1 MGGLTSLAWR
11 GLKARRG
18 RTALSII
25 GIALGV
31 GVLFAS
37 LATDAGIDAS
47 IERTVRDLV
56 GRADLRVV
64 AFGDQGLS
72 KESVE
77 AIGAAPGVVVAA
89 PVLERRTYLAADID
103 DPNVLPNPVTI
114 LGVDPPLE
122 ARVRELPLAAGAA
135 LQGPEAFEVLITERL
150 AAEDALA
157 VGSDVTFQA
166 GAEGPVSLE
175 VVGIVA
181 GDGPSVGSNGRT
193 VIVPLR
199 TAQRL
204 LGADGVSRVDI
215 VVGEGATPLEVTQAL
230 EVALTSE
237 PYVLSSPDELAASL
251 RASTADFRATTALI
265 AAVALFVGAFL
276 IFNTLSMTVTER
288 VRELG
293 LLRAAGA
300 TRLQVGRFVMV
311 QAMLLGIGGSILGLV
326 AGIALAEL
334 MGLYLRAIGSI
345 PFERAAIPLASA
357 LVAIVIGLFI
367 TLAASLEPARRAGS
381 ISPVEALKAR
391 LDPTAAQRARLR
403 WLVGVFAA
411 VFAAGLLVWPR
422 DAGVGGLLRA
432 TVVYALLLAVVLASP
447 YLLGALARL
456 AGLPFAG
463 LFRLEERL
471 ARAALAR
478 DRSRTAL
485 TVGALTAGLA
495 MIVAIG
501 GVAVQSRSAASAWL
515 AEVIPGDE
523 LVTSIRPI
531 DLTEESDTVAQL
543 AAVDGVAL
551 VSPIATFEVA
561 NEGVRTDA
569 AAVVGKNLLDD
580 GRLRMAFGDREVALA
595 GLDAGGTTVL
605 PRALAERLR
614 LGVGSTF
621 SITLGEGR
629 VLDLR
634 VAGIA
639 ERTLPGRAGEAAL
652 VGWKD
657 ATETLGV
664 AGADAFAIRYVAG
677 READARPVLDQTARS
692 LALEPNPLEQ
702 VAGAVDAALGRV
714 FGLFDALAI
723 VAVIVAALGIVNT
736 LTMNVLERVR
746 EIGVLRAAGMTTR
759 QVRRTVVIEAGILG
773 VAGSIL
779 GILTGI
785 VAGAVMVAIAGG
797 DAALGFGLP
806 WGSITLAAGLG
817 IGLSM
822 IAAWYPARLASR
834 LVIVRAVQHE

>member
-11 GLKARRG
+11 SLAARRG
-18 RTALSII
+18 RTALSTI

-37 LATDAGIDAS
+37 LATDAGIEAS
-47 IERTVRDLV
+47 IDRTVRDLV
-56 GRADLRVV
+56 GRADLRVA
-64 AFGDQGLS
+64 AFGDPGLS
-72 KESVE
+72 PESVS
-77 AIGAAPGVVVAA
+77 AIADAPGVAVAA
-89 PVLERRTYLAADID
+89 PVLERRTYLESDID
-103 DPNVLPNPVTI
+103 DPNVLPKPVTI
-114 LGVDPPLE
+114 LGVDPGLE
-122 ARVRELPLAAGAA
+122 AQVRTQPLAAGVDLA
-135 LQGPEAFEVLITERL
+135 GPEAFTALVTERL
-150 AAEDALA
+150 AAEDGLK
-157 VGSDVTFQA
+157 VGSDVAFQA

-175 VVGIVA
+175 VVGIVE
-181 GDGPSVGSNGRT
+181 GDGPFVGSSGRT

-204 LGADGVSRVDI
+204 LGTDGVSRVDI

-237 PYVLSSPDELAASL
+237 PYVLSSPRDLAATL
-251 RASTADFRATTALI
+251 RASTADFRSTTALI

-300 TRLQVGRFVMV
+300 TRQQVGRFVMV
-311 QAMLLGIGGSILGLV
+311 QAVILGVLGSV
-326 AGIALAEL
+326 LGLLAGIALAEL
-334 MGLYLRAIGSI
+334 MGLYVRSIGSI
-345 PFERAAIPLASA
+345 PFERPGLPAASA
-357 LVAIVIGLFI
+357 LLAIAIGLFV

-391 LDPTAAQRARLR
+391 LDPAAAQRARLR

-411 VFAAGLLVWPR
+411 VGAAGLLVWPR
-422 DAGVGGLLRA
+422 DAGVGGLIRA
-432 TVVYALLLAVVLASP
+432 AVVYTLLLAVVLVSP
-447 YLLGALARL
+447 LVLGVLARV
-456 AGLPFAG
+456 AGLPFTG

-495 MIVAIG
+495 MTVAIG
-501 GVAVQSRSAASAWL
+501 GVANQSRSAASAWL

-523 LVTSIRPI
+523 LLTSIRPI
-531 DLTEESDTVAQL
+531 DLTEESGTVDDL

-561 NEGVRTDA
+561 HEGVRTDA
-569 AAVVGKNLLDD
+569 AAVVGKDLLDD
-580 GRLRMAFGDREVALA
+580 GRLRILSGDRKDALTE
-595 GLDAGGTTVL
+595 LDAGGATIL

-614 LGVGSTF
+614 LGVGGVF
-621 SITLGEGR
+621 ALALGNGKT
-629 VLDLR
+629 LDLR
-634 VAGIA
+634 IAAIA

-652 VGWKD
+652 IGWKD
-657 ATETLGV
+657 ATSSLGV
-664 AGADAFAIRYVAG
+664 AGADAFAIRYVPG
-677 READARPVLDQTARS
+677 REAEARPLLEETARG
-692 LALEPNPLEQ
+692 LALEPNSLDHI
-702 VAGAVDAALGRV
+702 AGAVDAALGRV

-759 QVRRTVVIEAGILG
+759 QVRRTVVVEAGILG

-806 WGSITLAAGLG
+806 WRSIAVAAGLG

-822 IAAWYPARLASR
+822 LAAWYPARLASR
-834 LVIVRAVQHE
+834 LAIVRAVQHE

>member
-1 MGGLTSLAWR
+1 VGGLTSLAWR
-11 GLKARRG
+11 SLAARRG

-37 LATDAGIDAS
+37 LATDAGIEAS
-47 IERTVRDLV
+47 IDRTVRDLI
-56 GRADLRVV
+56 GRADLRVS
-64 AFGDQGLS
+64 AFGDPGLS
-72 KESVE
+72 EASVAE
-77 AIGAAPGVVVAA
+77 IAAAPGVSVAA
-89 PVLERRTYLAADID
+89 PVLELRTYLESDLD
-103 DPNVLPNPVTI
+103 DPNVLPKPVTFI
-114 LGVDPPLE
+114 AVDPPLE
-122 ARVRELPLAAGAA
+122 ARVRDLPLAAGTA
-135 LQGPEAFEVLITERL
+135 LRQSEEFAVLITERL
-150 AAEDALA
+150 AAENALRL
-157 VGSDVTFQA
+157 GSDLTFQA
-166 GAEGPVSLE
+166 GPEGPVSLE
-175 VVGIVA
+175 VIGIIV
-181 GDGPSVGSNGRT
+181 GDGPFVGSSGRT
-193 VIVPLR
+193 VIIPLR

-204 LGADGVSRVDI
+204 LGDEGVSRVDI
-215 VVGEGATPLEVTQAL
+215 VIGEGATPLEVTQAL
-230 EVALTSE
+230 EVALTAE
-237 PYVLSSPDELAASL
+237 PYVLSSPVELASSL
-251 RASTADFRATTALI
+251 RVSTADFRSTTALI

-300 TRLQVGRFVMV
+300 TRAQVGRFVML
-311 QAMLLGIGGSILGLV
+311 QAVILGIAGSLLGV
-326 AGIALAEL
+326 AAGIALAEL
-334 MGLYLRAIGSI
+334 MAVYVRSIGSI
-345 PFERAAIPLASA
+345 PFERAGIVPPSA
-357 LVAIVIGLFI
+357 LVAIAIGLFV
-367 TLAASLEPARRAGS
+367 TLAASLEPARRASS

-391 LDPTAAQRARLR
+391 LDPPAAQRARLS
-403 WLVGVFAA
+403 WLVA
-411 VFAAGLLVWPR
+411 VFVAVGIAGLLIWPR
-422 DAGVGGLLRA
+422 DAAIGGLLRA
-432 TVVYALLLAVVLASP
+432 GAVYTLLLTVVLILPLI
-447 YLLGALARL
+447 LGALVRV

-463 LFRLEERL
+463 VLGLEERL

-485 TVGALTAGLA
+485 TVAALTAGLA
-495 MIVAIG
+495 MMVAIG
-501 GVAVQSRSAASAWL
+501 GVAGQSRSAASAWL

-531 DLTEESDTVAQL
+531 DLAEESGTVEQL
-543 AAVDGVAL
+543 EEVDGVGR
-551 VSPIATFEVA
+551 VSPIATFEIA
-561 NEGVRTDA
+561 HQGVRTDA
-569 AAVVGKNLLDD
+569 AAVVGKDLLED
-580 GRLRMAFGDREVALA
+580 GRLRILFGDREDALT

-605 PRALAERLR
+605 PRALAGRLQ
-614 LGVGSTF
+614 LGVGSVF

-629 VLDLR
+629 ELDLR
-634 VAGIA
+634 VAAIA

-657 ATETLGV
+657 ATSSLGV
-664 AGADAFAIRYVAG
+664 AGADAFAIRYLPG
-677 READARPVLDQTARS
+677 READARPRLEETARG
-692 LALEPNPLEQ
+692 LALEPNRLDRL
-702 VAGAVDAALGRV
+702 AGAVDVALGRV

-759 QVRRTVVIEAGILG
+759 QVRRTVVVEAGILG

-806 WGSITLAAGLG
+806 WSSIGLAAALG

-822 IAAWYPARLASR
+822 LAAWYPASLASR
-834 LVIVRAVQHE
+834 LAIVRAVQHE

>member
-11 GLKARRG
+11 SLAARRG
-18 RTALSII
+18 RTALSIV

-37 LATDAGIDAS
+37 LATDAGIEAS
-47 IERTVRDLV
+47 IDRTVRDLV
-56 GRADLRVV
+56 GRADLRVA
-64 AFGDQGLS
+64 AFGDPGLS
-72 KESVE
+72 AGSVAE
-77 AIGAAPGVVVAA
+77 ISEAPGVVVAA
-89 PVLERRTYLAADID
+89 PVLERRTYLEADLD
-103 DPNVLPNPVTI
+103 DPNVLPKPVTI
-114 LGVDPPLE
+114 LGVVPALE
-122 ARVRELPLAAGAA
+122 ERIRPLPLAAGVA
-135 LQGPEAFEVLITERL
+135 LPGPEAFAVLVTERL
-150 AAEDALA
+150 AAENALTL
-157 VGSDVTFQA
+157 GSDLTFQA

-175 VVGIVA
+175 VVGIVE
-181 GDGPSVGSNGRT
+181 GDGPFVGSSGRT

-204 LGADGVSRVDI
+204 LGDDSVSRVDI

-230 EVALTSE
+230 EVALTAE
-237 PYVLSSPDELAASL
+237 PYVLSTPGELATSL
-251 RASTADFRATTALI
+251 RVSTADFRSTTALI
-265 AAVALFVGAFL
+265 AAIALFVGAFL

-300 TRLQVGRFVMV
+300 TRQQVGRFVIV
-311 QAMLLGIGGSILGLV
+311 QAAVLGVAGSVLGLA

-334 MGLYLRAIGSI
+334 MAVYVRSIGSI
-345 PFERAAIPLASA
+345 PFERAGIAPLSA
-357 LVAIVIGLFI
+357 LVAIGIGLFV
-367 TLAASLEPARRAGS
+367 TLAASIEPARRAGS

-391 LDPTAAQRARLR
+391 LDPADGQRARLR

-411 VFAAGLLVWPR
+411 VGVAGLLVWPR
-422 DAGVGGLLRA
+422 DAGIGGLVRA
-432 TVVYALLLAVVLASP
+432 AAVYALLLGVVLVSP
-447 YLLGALARL
+447 FVLGTLARI
-456 AGLPFAG
+456 AGLPFSG
-463 LFRLEERL
+463 MFRLEERL

-501 GVAVQSRSAASAWL
+501 GVANQARSASAAWL

-531 DLTEESDTVAQL
+531 DLAEESGTAEQL
-543 AAVDGVAL
+543 AAVDGVGL

-561 NEGVRTDA
+561 HEGVRTDA
-569 AAVVGKNLLDD
+569 AAVVGKDLLDD
-580 GRLRMAFGDREVALA
+580 GRLRILSGDREEALT
-595 GLDAGGTTVL
+595 GLDGGGTTIL

-614 LGVGSTF
+614 LGVGSVF

-629 VLDLR
+629 ALDLR
-634 VAGIA
+634 VAAIA

-652 VGWKD
+652 VGWED
-657 ATETLGV
+657 ADTSLGV
-664 AGADAFAIRYVAG
+664 AGADAFAIRYLPG
-677 READARPVLDQTARS
+677 RGADARPELELTARG
-692 LALEPNPLEQ
+692 LALEPTPLDR

-759 QVRRTVVIEAGILG
+759 QVRRTVVVEAGILG

-785 VAGAVMVAIAGG
+785 VAGAVMVAIGGG
-797 DAALGFGLP
+797 DVALGFGLP
-806 WGSITLAAGLG
+806 WGSIALAAGLG

-822 IAAWYPARLASR
+822 LAAWYPARLASR
-834 LVIVRAVQHE
+834 LAIVRAVQHE

>member
-11 GLKARRG
+11 SLGARRG
-18 RTALSII
+18 RTALSVI

-47 IERTVRDLV
+47 IDRTVRDLV
-56 GRADLRVV
+56 GRADLRVT
-64 AFGDQGLS
+64 AFGAAGLS
-72 KESVE
+72 ADSVA

-89 PVLERRTYLAADID
+89 PVLERRTYLEADLR
-103 DPNVLPNPVTI
+103 DPNVLPSPVTI
-114 LGVDPPLE
+114 LGVVPSLE
-122 ARVRELPLAAGAA
+122 ARVRQLPLVAGVELPGPDALAA
-135 LQGPEAFEVLITERL
+135 LVTERL
-150 AAEDALA
+150 AAEDALKL
-157 VGSDVTFQA
+157 GSNLTLQA
-166 GAEGPVSLE
+166 GADGPVALQ
-175 VVGIVA
+175 VVGIVE
-181 GDGPSVGSNGRT
+181 GDGPFVGSNGRT
-193 VIVPLR
+193 IMVPLR
-199 TAQRL
+199 TAQHF
-204 LGADGVSRVDI
+204 LGTGGVSRVDI
-215 VVGEGATPLEVTQAL
+215 VVGDGATPTEVTQAL

-237 PYVLSSPDELAASL
+237 PYVLSSPSQLATSL
-251 RASTADFRATTALI
+251 RVSTGDFRSTTALI

-300 TRLQVGRFVMV
+300 TRRQVGRFVLT
-311 QAMLLGIGGSILGLV
+311 QAIVLGLGGSILGLV
-326 AGIALAEL
+326 AGRALAEL
-334 MGLYLRAIGSI
+334 MAIYVRSIGSI
-345 PFERAAIPLASA
+345 PFERAAFPVASA
-357 LVAIVIGLFI
+357 LLAIAIGLAI

-411 VFAAGLLVWPR
+411 VFVAGLLVWPR
-422 DAGVGGLLRA
+422 DAGLAGLLRA
-432 TVVYALLLAVVLASP
+432 GAVYALLLVVVLASP
-447 YLLGALARL
+447 FVLGTLARL
-456 AGLPFAG
+456 AGVPFAG
-463 LFRLEERL
+463 LYRLEERL

-501 GVAVQSRSAASAWL
+501 GVALQARSAAGAWL
-515 AEVIPGDE
+515 AEVVPGDE
-523 LVTSIRPI
+523 IVTSIRPI
-531 DLTEESDTVAQL
+531 DLAAESDTVAQL
-543 AAVDGVAL
+543 ASVQGVGR

-561 NEGVRTDA
+561 TEGLRTDA
-569 AAVVGKNLLDD
+569 AAVVGKDLLTD
-580 GRLRMAFGDREVALA
+580 GRLRMAFGDREAALS

-605 PRALAERLR
+605 PRAIAERMG
-614 LGVGSTF
+614 LGVGSIF
-621 SITLGEGR
+621 SITLGKGKS
-629 VLDLR
+629 LDLR

-639 ERTLPGRAGEAAL
+639 ERTLPGRAGESAL

-657 ATETLGV
+657 ATSALGV
-664 AGADAFAIRYVAG
+664 AGADMFAIRYLPG
-677 READARPVLDQTARS
+677 READARPMLEQTARG
-692 LALEPNPLEQ
+692 LALEPNPLGR

-723 VAVIVAALGIVNT
+723 VAVIVAALGIINT

-785 VAGAVMVAIAGG
+785 VAGVVMVVIAGG
-797 DAALGFGLP
+797 DAGLGFGLP
-806 WGSITLAAGLG
+806 WGSIGLAAVLG
-817 IGLSM
+817 IGLS
-822 IAAWYPARLASR
+822 IVAAWYPARLASR